1 MKSLLMGIS
10 IQRFVLLSRRFVMV
24 TNLDHKY
31 QFLYVNH
38 TNPITIAT
46 QMIAIND
53 HFSADRKPA
62 PLAAPNLKPM
72 PQRHHLFTA

>member
-10 IQRFVLLSRRFVMV
+10 IQRYVLLIRRVVMV
-24 TNLDHKY
+24 ANLDRKY
-31 QFLYVNH
+31 QFLYINH

-46 QMIAIND
+46 QMVAIND
-53 HFSADRKPA
+53 HFSAERKPT

>member
-10 IQRFVLLSRRFVMV
+10 IQRYVLLIRRFVMV
-24 TNLDHKY
+24 TNLDQKHH
-31 QFLYVNH
+31 FLYISH
-38 TNPITIAT
+38 TRPVTIPT
-46 QMIAIND
+46 QLAAIND